1 MAHKNRGLAERFPLV
16 DGLDQVIDL
25 VGRQDA
31 AGGPLQLV
39 AAIDEDTGEASL
51 GVDGGK
57 QGLVAPGGQIQY
69 ARDAVGEHHE
79 QAPSPQIFHIDKDRH
94 PFGSD

>member
-1 MAHKNRGLAERFPLV
+1 MRIAIVEGVALV
-16 DGLDQVIDL
+16 DGQDQVIDL
-25 VGRQDA
+25 LGRQGA
-31 AGGPLQLV
+31 TCGPLQLV
-39 AAIDEDTGEASL
+39 AAIDEDPGEASL